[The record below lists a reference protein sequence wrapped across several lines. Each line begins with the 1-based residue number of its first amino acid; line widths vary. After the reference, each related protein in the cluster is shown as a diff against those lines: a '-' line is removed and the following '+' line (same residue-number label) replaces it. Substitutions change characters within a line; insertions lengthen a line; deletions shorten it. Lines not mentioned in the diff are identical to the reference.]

1 MRRWVGLSSTY
12 CHMTLDYVRLKPEGG
27 EGIKEMSEMAT
38 SILRDYYDPILGKS
52 QNDYMLDKY
61 QSARSLKNQMSNGYR
76 YYFAKYCGCN
86 VGFLAFFP
94 RSGGMY
100 ISKLYL
106 YRQNRG
112 MGFGRAMID
121 FVKGE
126 TAKEG
131 LKYIELNVNRYNS
144 AVGFYEAMGFSR
156 IKSEDNFI
164 GAGFYMNDYV
174 YRLEL

>member
-1 MRRWVGLSSTY
+1 
-12 CHMTLDYVRLKPEGG
+12 
-27 EGIKEMSEMAT
+27 
-38 SILRDYYDPILGKS
+38 
-52 QNDYMLDKY
+52 
-61 QSARSLKNQMSNGYR
+61 
-76 YYFAKYCGCN
+76 
-86 VGFLAFFP
+86 
-94 RSGGMY
+94 
-100 ISKLYL
+100 
-106 YRQNRG
+106 